1 MCSELV
7 IKIVYMLYYEFWFRR
22 FKYPRVAIWLFAEMM
37 VNSTLGVLLNWF
49 HLLGTLHQVLPVISA
64 PLLSLALLPTQPPK
78 KTSPHPHRSQECRR
92 VSSQCVG
99 FSSSEAQGHLHT
111 LSLWNGPL
119 VAAPGRAQ
127 WCLYQPV
134 KRDSLGLHQVPLSQ
148 SNSSQ
153 STDGCSF
160 TAEGGGAPR
169 RDAQS
174 PNQREQ
180 TPSAEVQCLV
190 QPNFNSNY

>member
-1 MCSELV
+1 MQFSCLLKCRLKVPGEYCLIGFTS
-7 IKIVYMLYYEFWFRR
+7 WGH
-22 FKYPRVAIWLFAEMM
+22 
-37 VNSTLGVLLNWF
+37 SLG
-49 HLLGTLHQVLPVISA
+49 
-64 PLLSLALLPTQPPK
+64 LASDLLLPTTPSLPVTALLSAQPKLTPQ
-78 KTSPHPHRSQECRR
+78 SPPSTAPMEQRMWEGF
-92 VSSQCVG
+92 SQCVG

-134 KRDSLGLHQVPLSQ
+134 KRDSPGLLQVPLSQ

-160 TAEGGGAPR
+160 TSVLLLR
-169 RDAQS
+169 RGDAMLS
-174 PNQREQ
+174 PLIR
-180 TPSAEVQCLV
+180 
-190 QPNFNSNY
+190 